1 MTTSSKLDAV
11 VISRGDAGACLRVH
25 SSSYLI
31 LGLTARLIIEPL
43 LSTSSKVGA
52 VVISRGDAGN
62 KAAVLLTLRVVF
74 RWS

>member
-1 MTTSSKLDAV
+1 MCLFSKVYIVGTVTEPID
-11 VISRGDAGACLRVH
+11 SPYFGFDGA
-25 SSSYLI
+25 
-31 LGLTARLIIEPL
+31 TIEPL

-62 KAAVLLTLRVVF
+62 KAAVSLTLRVVF